1 MNRRGVALLVT
12 GAVAVCAALTGC
24 GASSSAGG
32 DAAGPA
38 ASSSEVA
45 IPAVTKD
52 AALAAKLPAEIRS
65 AGALRVAMD
74 ETYPPFESVQ
84 AGNVVGLDPDLAN
97 AIGGVLGVRVEFVN
111 TSFDAIIPSL
121 TSNKV
126 DLAMSSIGDTKER
139 ERTIDLAT
147 YYWNGTLVLV
157 KSGNP
162 AQLKADQVCGARVG
176 VIRGSLQ
183 QTSFLPSQA
192 AKCAAAG
199 KQAAKV
205 EVYQNGPQAQL
216 ALQSG
221 RIDGVME
228 DAPPLLEVAA
238 RQKDVFETAG
248 PFFRNPNPGGVAFP
262 KGSKLVEPVHEAI
275 GVLLKNGTYQ
285 AILKKWNLEKIAIDK
300 SEINGAQS

>member
-1 MNRRGVALLVT
+1 MNRRGVALFAI
-12 GAVAVCAALTGC
+12 GAVAVCAALAGC
-24 GASSSAGG
+24 GGG
-32 DAAGPA
+32 GGEAAGP
-38 ASSSEVA
+38 SPEVVV
-45 IPAVTKD
+45 PAVAKD
-52 AALAAKLPAEIRS
+52 AALAARLPAEVRS
-65 AGALRVAMD
+65 AGVLRVAMD

-84 AGNVVGLDPDLAN
+84 AGKVVGLDPDLAN

-139 ERTIDLAT
+139 ERTVDLVT

-157 KSGNP
+157 KTGNP

-192 AKCAAAG
+192 AKCAGSGKPAAT
-199 KQAAKV
+199 V

-228 DAPPLLEVAA
+228 DAPPLLAVAA
-238 RQKDVFETAG
+238 QQKDVFETAG

-275 GVLLKNGTYQ
+275 GVLIKNGTYQ
-285 AILKKWNLEKIAIDK
+285 TILKKWNLEKIAIEK